1 MPYTESMIFY
11 ASMPSALGAL
21 LLSSDGAALSGLYFI
36 GQKDC
41 PNPAGFEPMR
51 PDHFDPSAGE
61 HEGRPIRTFKAV
73 KNASHSSD
81 LFETEPRAAAPALPV
96 EEGPLAFMQEGTPAA
111 VEQLFQQ
118 VRAEI
123 IEYFQGRRRNFGT
136 PLRPQ
141 GTAFQKKVW
150 DALLEIPY
158 GELVSYGDVARSAGL
173 SAGHGRAVGAA
184 VGRNP
189 LSIIIPCHRVVSG
202 SGLLTGYSG
211 GLDRKLALLELEGF
225 SLLPTS

>member
-1 MPYTESMIFY
+1 MIFH
-11 ASMPSALGAL
+11 ASMPSALGVL
-21 LLSSDGAALSGLYFI
+21 LLSSDGAALSGLYFV
-36 GQKDC
+36 GQRDC
-41 PNPAGFEPMR
+41 PNLDGFAPMR

-61 HEGRPIRTFKAV
+61 HEGRPIRAFRAV
-73 KNASHSSD
+73 KNGSQDGD
-81 LFETEPRAAAPALPV
+81 LFAAEPEAVAPALAV
-96 EEGPLAFMQEGTPAA
+96 DDGPLAFMQEETPEAA
-111 VEQLFQQ
+111 RQVFQQ
-118 VRAEI
+118 ARTEI
-123 IEYFQGRRRNFGT
+123 IEYFQGKRRDFET

-150 DALLEIPY
+150 DALLQIPY
-158 GELVSYGDVARSAGL
+158 GELASYGDVARSAGL

-211 GLDRKLALLELEGF
+211 GLDRKLALLQLEGF
-225 SLLPTS
+225 SLLPTN

>member
-1 MPYTESMIFY
+1 MTFY
-11 ASMPSALGAL
+11 ARMPSALGAL

-41 PNPAGFEPMR
+41 PNPAGFAPMR

-73 KNASHSSD
+73 KNASYGE
-81 LFETEPRAAAPALPV
+81 LFEAEPRAAPPALAMQ
-96 EEGPLAFMQEGTPAA
+96 EGPLAFMQEGTPAA

-118 VRAEI
+118 ARTEI
-123 IEYFQGRRRNFGT
+123 IEYFQGRRRDFET

-189 LSIIIPCHRVVSG
+189 LTIIVPCHRVVSG

-225 SLLPTS
+225 SLLPTA

>member
-1 MPYTESMIFY
+1 MIFH

-36 GQKDC
+36 GQRDC
-41 PNPAGFEPMR
+41 PNLDGFAPMR

-61 HEGRPIRTFKAV
+61 HEGRPIRTFRAV
-73 KNASHSSD
+73 KNGSQDGD
-81 LFETEPRAAAPALPV
+81 LFAAEPEVVAPALAV
-96 EEGPLAFMQEGTPAA
+96 DDGPLAFMQEETPAPA
-111 VEQLFQQ
+111 RQVFQQ
-118 VRAEI
+118 ARTEI
-123 IEYFQGRRRNFGT
+123 IEYFQGKRRSFEM

-150 DALLEIPY
+150 DALLKIPY

-211 GLDRKLALLELEGF
+211 GLDRKLALLQLEGF
-225 SLLPTS
+225 SLLPTN